1 MRWFRLRSVSD
12 RSTVQP
18 KRLLLLGLV
27 CLVPMLPYAPGL
39 ALWASSHEAVI
50 QVSSVSVEEWTARRG
65 PPMQRVRIT
74 RVPGGETPDC
84 RLYLFQGDDV
94 PKTMGTSLDILR
106 KPQPFSVPGRV
117 SSLGRR
123 ACWVHTDI
131 SALRTPLLVCLLI
144 FAAARRFSSGWLP
157 GACRG

>member
-12 RSTVQP
+12 RSTGQP

-94 PKTMGTSLDILR
+94 PKT
-106 KPQPFSVPGRV
+106 QPFSVPGRV
-117 SSLGRR
+117 SSLGRG

-131 SALRTPLLVCLLI
+131 SALRTPFLVCLLI
-144 FAAARRFSSGWLP
+144 FAAAWRFSSGWLP
-157 GACRG
+157 GAGRG

>member
-1 MRWFRLRSVSD
+1 MRRYRFSSVSD

-39 ALWASSHEAVI
+39 ALWVSSHQAVI

-74 RVPGGETPDC
+74 RAPGGETPDC
-84 RLYLFQGDDV
+84 RLHLFRGDDV
-94 PKTMGTSLDILR
+94 PKT
-106 KPQPFSVPGRV
+106 
-117 SSLGRR
+117 
-123 ACWVHTDI
+123 WVHTDI
-131 SALRTPLLVCLLI
+131 SALRAPLLVCLLI
-144 FAAARRFSSGWLP
+144 FAAAWRFSSGWLP
-157 GACRG
+157 GAGRG